1 MLDDRSAMP
10 QIELPY
16 GMRVASDC
24 HHIEEDP
31 AEAEVLRIVMRMVVE
46 DRPLS
51 KITEQLNERGYRT
64 RAGNRWTMSDVFRLM
79 PVLVDSGPRMFGAAE
94 WVSARSA

>member
-1 MLDDRSAMP
+1 MP
-10 QIELPY
+10 KGQIELPF

-31 AEAEVLRIVMRMVVE
+31 AEAEVLRVIMRMVVD

-51 KITEQLNERGYRT
+51 KIADELNQRGHRT
-64 RAGNRWTMSDVFRLM
+64 RAGNRWTMSDIFRLM
-79 PVLVDSGPRMFGAAE
+79 PVLVDNGPRIFADAA
-94 WVSARSA
+94 WTKTKTA

>member
-1 MLDDRSAMP
+1 MP
-10 QIELPY
+10 KTEIELPY

-31 AEAEVLRIVMRMVVE
+31 GETEVLRIVLRMVTQ

-51 KITEQLNERGYRT
+51 KITDELNQREYRT
-64 RAGNRWTMSDVFRLM
+64 RAGNQWTMSDVFRLM
-79 PVLVDSGPRMFGAAE
+79 PVLVDNGPRIFADAA
-94 WVSARSA
+94 WAKVRSA

>member
-1 MLDDRSAMP
+1 MP
-10 QIELPY
+10 KEIELPY

-31 AEAEVLRIVMRMVVE
+31 DETEVLRIVMRMVTQ

-51 KITEQLNERGYRT
+51 KITDELNQRGHRT
-64 RAGNRWTMSDVFRLM
+64 RAGNHWTMSDVFRLM
-79 PVLVDSGPRMFGAAE
+79 PVLVDSGPRIFADAA
-94 WVSARSA
+94 WTSARTA